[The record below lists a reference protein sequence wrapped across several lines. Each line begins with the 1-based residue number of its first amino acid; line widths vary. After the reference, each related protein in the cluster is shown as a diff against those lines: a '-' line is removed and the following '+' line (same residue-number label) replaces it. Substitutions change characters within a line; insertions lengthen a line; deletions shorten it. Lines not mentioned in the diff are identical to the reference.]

1 MYMKL
6 QNIMVA
12 ALLLT
17 AAIPSIYAR
26 QTDDGRHRYAIVNL
40 SVNFLREGPD
50 YTAELGTQAL
60 MGDVVRIIGEDG
72 YWRQVITEEPYTAW
86 CTDLGL
92 VELDASELEEYRAFI
107 HSFMPTGKP
116 SSSKLN
122 VFFAGQEKTG
132 RIISRT

>member
-60 MGDVVRIIGEDG
+60 S
-72 YWRQVITEEPYTAW
+72 
-86 CTDLGL
+86 
-92 VELDASELEEYRAFI
+92 SELLEK
-107 HSFMPTGKP
+107 MDTGGR
-116 SSSKLN
+116 SSRKSLILPGARTWDLSSWMHRSWKN
-122 VFFAGQEKTG
+122 TG
-132 RIISRT
+132 LPPNIYAQPGKAPYIPPRQPDR